1 MNSDDCPFAHSSLGA
16 SCGILKHRTAIGA
29 DHACAFESSC
39 RTAKKIIGSD
49 PEGSIT
55 LSKSVLLNGVP
66 YAALTAPFYLC
77 MDLKREGGNAVKEQM
92 EKLSA
97 ATKEELESKLHDA
110 NQLTANALS
119 IISDLIQLNIS
130 TTQKAVEDSNVAIRR
145 MLHAHAID
153 SLMSDASSHAEA
165 ASKNAAEYA
174 RHLASIA
181 AHAQEDI
188 SKSANQN
195 MAELVERV
203 HKFAG
208 QLGEHA
214 PPGIDYVEQFKT
226 NVANMQSAYSS
237 FAQSA
242 QEAIKGYQDQWKNA
256 AESMMGNKPK

>member
-1 MNSDDCPFAHSSLGA
+1 M
-16 SCGILKHRTAIGA
+16 K
-29 DHACAFESSC
+29 
-39 RTAKKIIGSD
+39 D
-49 PEGSIT
+49 PI
-55 LSKSVLLNGVP
+55 
-66 YAALTAPFYLC
+66 
-77 MDLKREGGNAVKEQM
+77 
-92 EKLSA
+92 EKLSS
-97 ATKEELESKLHDA
+97 ATKEELESRLHEA

-130 TTQKAVEDSNVAIRR
+130 TTQKTLEDSNAAIRR
-145 MLHAHAID
+145 MLHAQAID
-153 SLMSDASSHAEA
+153 SLMSDASSQAEA

-188 SKSANQN
+188 SKSANKN

-208 QLGEHA
+208 ELGEHA
-214 PPGIDYVEQFKT
+214 PHGADYVEQFKT

-242 QEAIKGYQDQWKNA
+242 QDAVKGYQEQWKNA
-256 AESMMGNKPK
+256 AESMTGKHK